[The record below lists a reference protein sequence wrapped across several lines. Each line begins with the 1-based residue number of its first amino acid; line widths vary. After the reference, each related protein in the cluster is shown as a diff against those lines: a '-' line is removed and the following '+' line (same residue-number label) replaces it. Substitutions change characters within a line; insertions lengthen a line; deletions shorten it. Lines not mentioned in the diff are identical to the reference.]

1 MSVKAAPD
9 ADHDHR
15 HKQQNNDSN
24 LSVHA
29 AIASVGVA
37 LFLVAIK
44 GYATAQTGSVA
55 MLASLADTGLDLVA
69 SLVTLFAVRYAM
81 RPADS
86 EHRFGHGKAEALSA
100 MFQVMLITASAIV
113 IGYRAIARLQDGE
126 NAARPEYG
134 IIVSVIAI
142 VVTIGL
148 LAYQRMVIRRTGSVA
163 IHADHVH
170 YQTDLLL
177 NLAVIAALVL
187 DVVLELRGADAF
199 FGIAIA
205 LWLLRGGWNAASN
218 AMDHL
223 MDREWPDKKRQ
234 RFIDIAMTHPEL
246 KDMHDLRT
254 RSSGPDDF
262 VQFHVSVDGD
272 MTVAAAHKVMDEVE
286 AKLMKQFPGV
296 EILIH
301 PDPEGLVQQE
311 GGEIAQPSRAPRP
324 DIR

>member
-1 MSVKAAPD
+1 MSGVHGHSRSRSDITTKAA
-9 ADHDHR
+9 
-15 HKQQNNDSN
+15 
-24 LSVHA
+24 L
-29 AIASVGVA
+29 ASVGVA

-44 GYATAQTGSVA
+44 GYAAVQTGSVA
-55 MLASLADTGLDLVA
+55 MLGSLADTGLDLVA

-81 RPADS
+81 RPADR

-100 MFQVMLITASAIV
+100 MFQVMLISASAIV
-113 IGYRAIARLQDGE
+113 IGYRAILRLQSGE
-126 NAARPEYG
+126 EAAQPEYG
-134 IIVSVIAI
+134 IVVSVMAI
-142 VVTIGL
+142 TATLGL
-148 LAYQRMVIRRTGSVA
+148 LAYQRMVIQRTGSVA

-187 DVVLELRGADAF
+187 DAIMGLRGVDAI

-205 LWLLRGGWNAASN
+205 LWLLWGGWNAASN

-223 MDREWPDKKRQ
+223 MDREWPDQKRQ

-262 VQFHVSVDGD
+262 VQFHVSVDGN
-272 MTVAAAHKVMDEVE
+272 MTVAEAHKVMDEVE
-286 AKLMKQFPGV
+286 AKLTKQFPGV

-301 PDPEGLVQQE
+301 PDPDGLVKEE
-311 GGEIAQPSRAPRP
+311 GPEIAGLASVPNP
-324 DIR
+324 DSH